1 MIKAKLDRKKDICE
15 IEVRGKIAEITSE
28 VAYIVQNVYVALDEQ
43 HKALF
48 RRVLI
53 QAIAE
58 GELLG
63 EGGSDDEC

>member
-48 RRVLI
+48 RRALI

-58 GELLG
+58 GELLS

>member
-1 MIKAKLDRKKDICE
+1 MIKAKLDHKKDICE
-15 IEVRGKIAEITSE
+15 IEARGKIAEITNE
-28 VAYIVQNVYVALDEQ
+28 VADIVQNVYVALDEQ

>member
-1 MIKAKLDRKKDICE
+1 MIKAKLDHKKDICE

-28 VAYIVQNVYVALDEQ
+28 VADIVQNVYVALDEQ

-48 RRVLI
+48 RRALI